1 MIEKNQGTCTID
13 VEDSEGINI
22 GNIHSDADKVL
33 KLRKVKDLTVSDIYH
48 FTKDKK
54 EVDQIFNIIENMVQ
68 ACNVDPK
75 VEEKVLNLSQNV
87 KASYLSKDASGLKS
101 SYTQLTSFLSNHL
114 TLANFIIP
122 VLQNLN

>member
-13 VEDSEGINI
+13 VEDSEGIKI

-33 KLRKVKDLTVSDIYH
+33 KLRKVKNLTVSDIYH

-87 KASYLSKDASGLKS
+87 KASYLSKDASGFKS
-101 SYTQLTSFLSNHL
+101 SYTQLTGFLSNHL